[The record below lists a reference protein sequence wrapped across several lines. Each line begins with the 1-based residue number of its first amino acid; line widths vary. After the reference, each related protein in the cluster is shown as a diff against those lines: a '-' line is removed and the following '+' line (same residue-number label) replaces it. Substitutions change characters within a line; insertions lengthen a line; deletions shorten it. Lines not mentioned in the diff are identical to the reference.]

1 MKKMFVMLAVATSMV
16 LGSCGG
22 DDAKGDDAKSG
33 DAAKGGAALTVC
45 DCVNL
50 GKEIMKEMES
60 VGGDAAKA
68 KEIEEKYKKKADECR
83 EMEKNASEED
93 QKKMMEEA
101 RNC

>member
-50 GKEIMKEMES
+50 GKEISKEMAAAGS
-60 VGGDAAKA
+60 DAAKA
-68 KEIEEKYKKKADECR
+68 KELEEKYKKKAEECR
-83 EMEKNASEED
+83 EMGKDASDEEK
-93 QKKMMEEA
+93 KKMMEEA